1 MTDIAITNLT
11 NATEATFGEGTGV
24 FDKLMQTVTLH
35 VTEEFTNGRIEGAD
49 YATVYLGSLQTVL
62 AQAVDFLLKEQ
73 QAGKQADLID
83 SQIRESEEKIDL
95 IAAQTAAE
103 YEGINASKAKTT
115 RDNLLNNKQVIKL
128 QKEAI
133 LIERQTEKVIAEIQ
147 DQDYV
152 TDFLRPEELAKITA
166 ETIGVTAKTTDQQFV
181 TTNLRPEEVDLL
193 QSRDAE
199 QVAATTRNDNESTK
213 KQALMDAQ
221 TLGFASDTKQKILKQ
236 MYDGF
241 AVNLSIAG
249 TGTAPESAKSIAID
263 DLAQEIITDVGSA
276 VTI

>member
-1 MTDIAITNLT
+1 MTDITIDHLT
-11 NATEATFGEGTGV
+11 DATSDTFGAGTGV

-35 VTEEFTNGRIEGAD
+35 VTEEFSEGRIAGSD
-49 YATVYLGSLQTVL
+49 YATVYLGSLQSVL

-128 QKEAI
+128 QKEAV

-152 TDFLRPEELAKITA
+152 TDFLRPEELSKITA
-166 ETIGVTAKTTDQQFV
+166 ETIGVTAKTTDQTFV

-221 TLGFASDTKQKILKQ
+221 TLGFQSDTKQKILKQ

-249 TGTAPESAKSIAID
+249 VGIQPEGSKGPAID
-263 DLAQEIITDVGSA
+263 DLTQEILNDV
-276 VTI
+276 VTSVII

>member
-11 NATEATFGEGTGV
+11 DATAETFGSGNGV

-35 VTEEFTNGRIEGAD
+35 VTEEFSEGRIEGSD

-62 AQAVDFLLKEQ
+62 AQAVEFLLKEQ

-95 IAAQTAAE
+95 IAAQTAAQ
-103 YEGINASKAKTT
+103 YEQIAASQAKTS

-128 QKEAI
+128 QKEAV

-152 TDFLRPEELAKITA
+152 TDFLRPEELAKLLA
-166 ETIGVTAKTTDQQFV
+166 ETADQEFVTA
-181 TTNLRPEEVDLL
+181 NLRPEEVDLL

-199 QVAATTRNDNESTK
+199 QVAATIRNDNESTK

-263 DLAQEIITDVGSA
+263 DLAQEILTDVGTA
-276 VTI
+276 VVI